1 MTRWMIS
8 PLRLDLPP
16 IVVRV
21 LGALGGLLLMTFD
34 ESVDDD
40 DDDDDDHG
48 KNDENDGLTCS
59 KTHKK
64 PDDVCPT
71 EHSKHINI

>member
-1 MTRWMIS
+1 
-8 PLRLDLPP
+8 
-16 IVVRV
+16 
-21 LGALGGLLLMTFD
+21 MTFD